1 MGMASRLD
9 VVSHAGLV
17 LCIDCGTYRQRHYRR
32 EVRHSRTG
40 RRCQPDHHICHALY
54 GRSHFERHLG
64 EEVSSQMPEEADLR
78 SRLNALEHLVT
89 ALIARITSLEA
100 WQRQSEIADARTDE
114 KWKNVDRRFDDLAN
128 QIKNVSGVLTRIM
141 WIVVGGILAA
151 AVTFIV
157 SGGLKSL

>member
-1 MGMASRLD
+1 MSN
-9 VVSHAGLV
+9 
-17 LCIDCGTYRQRHYRR
+17 
-32 EVRHSRTG
+32 
-40 RRCQPDHHICHALY
+40 
-54 GRSHFERHLG
+54 
-64 EEVSSQMPEEADLR
+64 QMPDEADLR

-89 ALIARITSLEA
+89 SILSRITSLEA

>member
-1 MGMASRLD
+1 M
-9 VVSHAGLV
+9 
-17 LCIDCGTYRQRHYRR
+17 
-32 EVRHSRTG
+32 EK
-40 RRCQPDHHICHALY
+40 P
-54 GRSHFERHLG
+54 
-64 EEVSSQMPEEADLR
+64 MPEETDIR
-78 SRLNALEHLVT
+78 SRMNALEHLVT
-89 ALIARITSLEA
+89 SLIARITTLEA

-157 SGGLKSL
+157 SGGLKMI

>member
-1 MGMASRLD
+1 MSN
-9 VVSHAGLV
+9 
-17 LCIDCGTYRQRHYRR
+17 
-32 EVRHSRTG
+32 
-40 RRCQPDHHICHALY
+40 
-54 GRSHFERHLG
+54 
-64 EEVSSQMPEEADLR
+64 QMPDEADLR

-89 ALIARITSLEA
+89 SLIARITSLEA

>member
-1 MGMASRLD
+1 M
-9 VVSHAGLV
+9 
-17 LCIDCGTYRQRHYRR
+17 
-32 EVRHSRTG
+32 
-40 RRCQPDHHICHALY
+40 PD
-54 GRSHFERHLG
+54 
-64 EEVSSQMPEEADLR
+64 EADLR

-89 ALIARITSLEA
+89 SILSRITSLEA